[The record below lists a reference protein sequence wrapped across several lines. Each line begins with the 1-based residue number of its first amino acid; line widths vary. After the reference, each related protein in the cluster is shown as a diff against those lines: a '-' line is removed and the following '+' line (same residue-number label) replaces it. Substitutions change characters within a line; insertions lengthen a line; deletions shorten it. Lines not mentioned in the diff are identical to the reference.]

1 MRFKDIDTPEAAGT
15 LKGAEIIAGREFAS
29 PLEEGEFYVEDLK
42 GLEVVSPEGKILGQ
56 LTNVVEGG
64 NGSLAEV
71 LLPLGEKVLAPFRGE
86 FFGKVD
92 LKAGKI
98 ELLEPWIL
106 AATTSTEP

>member
-1 MRFKDIDTPEAAGT
+1 MRFEGINTPEAAGA

-29 PLEEGEFYVEDLK
+29 PLKEGEFYVEDLK
-42 GLEVVSPEGKILGQ
+42 KLEVVNPEGKVLGR
-56 LTNVVEGG
+56 LTDVIEGG

-71 LLPLGEKVLAPFRGE
+71 LLPSGKKTLAPFRAE

-92 LKAGKI
+92 LAAEKI

-106 AATTSTEP
+106 ETQP